1 MTLYAQTIKE
11 RKYDTIHSNQL
22 LVHSNS
28 LIYIRACSRMYEPR
42 RSDSDLAQ
50 GEAERNPG

>member
-22 LVHSNS
+22 LVYFNS
-28 LIYIRACSRMYEPR
+28 LMYIRTCSRMHEPR

>member
-28 LIYIRACSRMYEPR
+28 LIYIRVCSRMYEPR